1 MLNTI
6 RYFAVILSS
15 GRCIVATGT
24 DRDSIWNRIEESLD
38 QSGDT
43 RTSILAIENMVK
55 NF

>member
-6 RYFAVILSS
+6 RYFAVILSD
-15 GRCIVATGT
+15 GRCLTATGT

-38 QSGDT
+38 RNGDT
-43 RTSILAIENMVK
+43 RTSILAIESMVK